1 MNARWLPAALAAVFA
16 FSAAPAAQAQAPA
29 QAPTP
34 TPAAGAPAPNT
45 AISGTIT
52 LVSYAGVFQ
61 DNYTATVIEPF
72 QRRFPNVRVTYFP
85 GGSSAQMLGT
95 VRGQRGDPQTD
106 VVIMDASISMLGNS
120 EGLFERITPA
130 EVPALEELHPEARA
144 VGGEFGPAVTYDH
157 LVVVYDTQRVTPA
170 PTSLRFLWNPALR
183 GQIGLSA
190 PPNIQGLALTVMVAK
205 MEGVDYRQ
213 TIDPAIARLREL
225 APSVQTFD
233 PNPEGYVLILNG
245 VLSVATGWNA
255 RAQLFHTQSNGR
267 LGVLLPSEGSVFQI
281 NTINVTAGT
290 RNRAAALAFVNYA
303 LGQEAQKAFTERMFY
318 APTNA
323 RAQIAPEALARTA
336 ASPEFRS
343 RMIPLDWAWMATVRD
358 QWNNR
363 WRREVVTAAGR

>member
-1 MNARWLPAALAAVFA
+1 MTARWLPAALAAFFA
-16 FSAAPAAQAQAPA
+16 FSAAPPVRAQAPA
-29 QAPTP
+29 
-34 TPAAGAPAPNT
+34 AGAQAPNT
-45 AISGTIT
+45 AVSGTIT

-61 DNYTATVIEPF
+61 DNYTETVIAPF
-72 QRRFPNVRVTYFP
+72 RRHFPNVQVNYFP
-85 GGSSAQMLGT
+85 GGTSAQMLGT
-95 VRGQRGDPQTD
+95 VRGQRNDPQTD
-106 VVIMDASISMLGNS
+106 VVIMDASISMLGNT
-120 EGLFERITPA
+120 EGLFERLTPA
-130 EVPALEELHPEARA
+130 EVPSIEELSPEARA
-144 VGGEFGPAVTYDH
+144 AGGEFGPAVTFDH
-157 LVVVYDTQRVTPA
+157 LVVVYDTQRITPA

-205 MEGVDYRQ
+205 MEGADYRQ

-255 RAQLFHTQSNGR
+255 RAQLFNQQSQGR
-267 LGVLLPSEGSVFQI
+267 IGVLLPSEGSVFQI
-281 NTINVTAGT
+281 NTINVVRGS
-290 RNRAAALAFVNYA
+290 RNRAAALAFANYA

-336 ASPEFRS
+336 AAPENRA
-343 RMIPLDWAWMATVRD
+343 RMIPVDWAWMATVRD

-363 WRREVVTAAGR
+363 WRREIVTAAGR

>member
-1 MNARWLPAALAAVFA
+1 MIARWLSAALAALFA
-16 FSAAPAAQAQAPA
+16 FSAAPEARAQ
-29 QAPTP
+29 
-34 TPAAGAPAPNT
+34 APNT
-45 AISGTIT
+45 AVSGTIT
-52 LVSYAGVFQ
+52 LVAYAGVFQ
-61 DNYTATVIEPF
+61 DNYTQTVIEPF
-72 QRRFPNVRVTYFP
+72 QRHFPNVRVNYFP
-85 GGSSAQMLGT
+85 GGTSAQMLGT
-95 VRGQRGDPQTD
+95 VRGQRTDPQTD
-106 VVIMDASISMLGNS
+106 VVIMDASIARSANT
-120 EGLFERITPA
+120 ENLFERLTPA
-130 EVPALEELHPEARA
+130 EVPSLAELHPEALEA
-144 VGGEFGPAVTYDH
+144 AGAGFGPAVTYDH

-190 PPNIQGLALTVMVAK
+190 PPNIQGLALTIMVAK
-205 MEGVDYRQ
+205 MEGADYRQ

-255 RAQLFHTQSNGR
+255 RAQLFHTQSQGR
-267 LGVLLPSEGSVFQI
+267 IGVLLPSEGSVFQI
-281 NTINVTAGT
+281 NTINLTRGS
-290 RNRAAALAFVNYA
+290 RNRAAALAFINYA

-336 ASPEFRS
+336 AAPENRA
-343 RMIPLDWAWMATVRD
+343 RMIPVDWSWVAGVRD

-363 WRREVVTAAGR
+363 WRREIVTAAGR